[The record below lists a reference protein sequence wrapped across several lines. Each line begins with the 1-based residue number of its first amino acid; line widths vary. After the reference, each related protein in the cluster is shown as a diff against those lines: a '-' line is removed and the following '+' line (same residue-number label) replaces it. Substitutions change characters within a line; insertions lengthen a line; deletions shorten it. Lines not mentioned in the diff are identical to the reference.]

1 MNLILKNE
9 KLNLLE
15 LIIIRMIVQEN
26 PINMP
31 REIALAK

>member
-15 LIIIRMIVQEN
+15 LIIIRMIAQEN